1 MVTPLHEGL
10 VGIATLDPGHTAHM
24 LEALFTDRLHIPAGN
39 GGQVVTCSLSECV
52 PAEYRA
58 DGALLYGADDDQLAV
73 VTEVQLKRDPLK
85 HETWL
90 AYIANM
96 RARYHCDAC
105 LIVICP
111 NTTIARWAAEPIIT
125 GHPGLILTP
134 LVIGPENTPV
144 ITDVAVAMGNI
155 GLAAISAITHG
166 QDPEIQTILATLTTA
181 LNSIDPSMAARYA
194 EYVTVALTGD
204 AQKEMERL
212 MATKSYLYQGEYA
225 QSISVAAEARGE
237 AKAVIK
243 ILQARGIPVTDQ
255 QQERIQACSDADT
268 LDRWVKRVIS
278 VTTADELFT

>member
-24 LEALFTDRLHIPAGN
+24 LESLFGDSLRIPADS
-39 GGQVVTCSLSECV
+39 GQVVTCSLSECV

-58 DGALLYGADDDQLAV
+58 DGAVLYGTDEDRLAV
-73 VTEVQLKRDPLK
+73 ITEVQLACDPVK

-96 RARYHCDAC
+96 RARYNCPAC

-111 NTTIARWAAEPIIT
+111 SETTARWASKAIHT
-125 GHPGLILTP
+125 GHPGLTLIP
-134 LVIGPENTPV
+134 LVIGPGNTPV
-144 ITDVAVAMGNI
+144 ITDVATAVGNI

-181 LNSIDPSMAARYA
+181 LNSIDPSEAARHA
-194 EYVTVALTGD
+194 EYVTVALAGD

-212 MATKSYLYQGEYA
+212 MATTSFLYQGEYA
-225 QSISVAAEARGE
+225 RSLRAEGRAEDRAEAI
-237 AKAVIK
+237 V
-243 ILQARGIPVTDQ
+243 LVLHARGIPVTDEQ
-255 QQERIQACSDADT
+255 RARIQTCTDFDT
-268 LDRWVKRVIS
+268 LTGWLERAVS
-278 VTTADELFT
+278 VTTTDELFTS